1 MNPAPFLLRPWAL
14 ALGVVWALAAPL
26 TAEALPAPKV
36 LLCLGD
42 SLTAAYQLD
51 EAQGWP
57 ALLDQRLRKDLPGWK
72 VVNAGAS
79 GDTSG
84 EALRRLDWLLRS
96 HPRAAFVCLGANDG
110 LRGLPLAVLGRDL
123 SKIVRRLKASGAAV
137 YLAGMDLPTNFG
149 ADYRRDFKALYP
161 ALAAREGVDLMPFL
175 LQGVAGRPEMNLP
188 DGLHPNAEGQR
199 LVAASVEAFLLE
211 RLRPLTSLGHLPGA
225 TAKVLRRR
233 EDLEPNP

>member
-1 MNPAPFLLRPWAL
+1 MNRAPFQLRPWAL
-14 ALGVVWALAAPL
+14 ALGVAWAMAAPL
-26 TAEALPAPKV
+26 TAGAPPAPKA

-57 ALLDQRLRKDLPGWK
+57 ALLDQRLQKDLPGWK

-110 LRGLPLAVLGRDL
+110 LRGLPLAVLDRDL
-123 SKIVRRLKASGAAV
+123 TKIVRRLKASGASV

-175 LQGVAGRPEMNLP
+175 LQGVAGQPELNLS
-188 DGLHPNAEGQR
+188 DGLHPNAAGQR
-199 LVAASVEAFLLE
+199 LVAASVEAFLLG
-211 RLRPLTSLGHLPGA
+211 RLRPLGALGKHAEP
-225 TAKVLRRR
+225 AKVLRRR
-233 EDLEPNP
+233 EDLEQTP

>member
-1 MNPAPFLLRPWAL
+1 MNRAPFQLRLWAL
-14 ALGVVWALAAPL
+14 LLGAVWALAAPL
-26 TAEALPAPKV
+26 LATDPPAPKV

-57 ALLDQRLRKDLPGWK
+57 AVLDQRLQKDLPGWK

-84 EALRRLDWLLRS
+84 EALRRLDWLLRG

-110 LRGLPLAVLGRDL
+110 LRGLPLAVLDQNL
-123 SKIVRRLKASGAAV
+123 TKIVRRLKASGAAV

-149 ADYRRDFKALYP
+149 ADYRRDFRALYP
-161 ALAAREGVDLMPFL
+161 ALASREGVDLMPFL
-175 LQGVAGRPEMNLP
+175 LQGVAGRPPLNLS
-188 DGLHPNAEGQR
+188 DGMHPNAEGQR
-199 LVAASVEAFLLE
+199 MVAASVEAFLLE
-211 RLRPLTSLGHLPGA
+211 RLRPLKALAQGHTA
-225 TAKVLRRR
+225 AAKVVRRR
-233 EDLEPNP
+233 EDLEQNP